1 MKKNMSIFMDQSVFV
16 VFFFLHYLLCDKTNP
31 YYQAV
36 RIRIEKHLFRGKAAR
51 WVVCGSCAG
60 Y

>member
-1 MKKNMSIFMDQSVFV
+1 MSIFMDQSVFV